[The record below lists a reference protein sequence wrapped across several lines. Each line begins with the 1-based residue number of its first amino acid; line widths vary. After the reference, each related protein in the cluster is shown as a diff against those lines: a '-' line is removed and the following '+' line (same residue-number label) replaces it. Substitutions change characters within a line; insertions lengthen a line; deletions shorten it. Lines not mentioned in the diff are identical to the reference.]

1 MKIILTERQL
11 NNTIEKSLKQLYPDI
26 ISVSFKETPVKYYG
40 GKEGGVGEYNRIDI
54 MIVVDLGNVLEGN
67 IYTSGDV
74 DSQEFDI
81 KKDILNTL
89 KTYMNIDGY
98 RFKAPYG
105 VQIYTLTTTSI

>member
-11 NNTIEKSLKQLYPDI
+11 NNTIEKTLKQLYPDI
-26 ISVSFKETPVKYYG
+26 VSVSFKETPVKYFG

-54 MIVVDLGNVLEGN
+54 MIVVDLGNVLKGN
-67 IYTSGDV
+67 IYNPKNIFD
-74 DSQEFDI
+74 EKDI

-89 KTYMNIDGY
+89 KTYMNIDGDK
-98 RFKAPYG
+98 FKAPYG